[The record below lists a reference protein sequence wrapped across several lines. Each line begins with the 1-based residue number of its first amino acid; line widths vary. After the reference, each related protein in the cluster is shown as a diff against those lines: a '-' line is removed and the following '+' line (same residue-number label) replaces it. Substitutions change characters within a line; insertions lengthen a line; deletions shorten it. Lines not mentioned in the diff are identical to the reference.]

1 MTNNSSDGTEAVV
14 VYTGTQVG
22 AEVMHTML
30 QARGI
35 ESKVT
40 RDHEIEG
47 GTAIIEAVIFVPP
60 GQAEEARALIVDT
73 ESGAAER
80 A

>member
-1 MTNNSSDGTEAVV
+1 MANDSSDGTEAVV

-73 ESGAAER
+73 EPGAAER